1 VPVRIV
7 ADAGCREIVGASVTV
22 TTALALLTE
31 APSWL
36 TTT

>member
-1 VPVRIV
+1 MV
-7 ADAGCREIVGASVTV
+7 ADVGWVEIVGASVTV

-31 APSWL
+31 APPWL